1 MALDERLLTSARN
14 IMQMMSEDKQLYYSD
29 DGQEAMAILIKTA
42 EGRFAIEEAI
52 SIMSTFVDTLNQYM
66 ERNTESPG

>member
-66 ERNTESPG
+66 ERNTESPD